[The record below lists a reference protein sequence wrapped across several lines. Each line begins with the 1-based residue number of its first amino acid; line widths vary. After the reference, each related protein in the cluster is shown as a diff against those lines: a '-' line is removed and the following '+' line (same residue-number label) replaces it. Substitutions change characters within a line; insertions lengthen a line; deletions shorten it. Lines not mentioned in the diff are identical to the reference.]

1 MPRSRTFS
9 RLDDFMRR
17 IAIATACC
25 FMFSLAGGSA
35 RAATLVEAS
44 DLLEQ
49 KDARAAAAVADLIK
63 AEPKNPDANVLWIRV
78 LLQQG
83 EAKKAIDVAKDV
95 VELAPDNAQTHYW
108 LGNAYGH
115 RIGQV
120 GMISKMVIAPKLRG
134 AFERA
139 VALDP
144 DLVDARNSLV
154 DFYLQAPSAMG
165 GGIDKARAQVAQI
178 AARDP
183 AMGHAA
189 NARVLIAD
197 DKLDDALTEM
207 EAAHAA
213 KPEEARYRLNL
224 GLAYQ
229 QAKQWGRAFAV
240 FQNWV
245 EDDQNATGAWY
256 QLGRTSALSGLQVDV
271 GIAAL
276 QRYLSLPIAPGTPEA
291 QHAWY
296 RLGQVLALA
305 GRKDEARGAF
315 RKALEIDSRHADAK
329 AALAKL

>member
-1 MPRSRTFS
+1 
-9 RLDDFMRR
+9 MRR
-17 IAIATACC
+17 IAIATVFC
-25 FMFSLAGGSA
+25 FLFALAGGNA
-35 RAATLVEAS
+35 HAVTVREAS

-49 KDARAAAAVADLIK
+49 KDARAATAIADLFK
-63 AEPKNPDANVLWIRV
+63 AEPKNADAKVLWVRV
-78 LLQQG
+78 LLQHG
-83 EAKKAIDVAKDV
+83 EAKKAIAIAKDA
-95 VELAPDNAQTHYW
+95 VELAPDNARTHYW

-120 GMISKMVIAPKLRG
+120 GMISKLAIAPKLRG

-165 GGIDKARAQVAQI
+165 GGIDKARSQVAQI

-197 DKLDDALTEM
+197 DKLDEALAEL

-229 QAKQWGRAFAV
+229 QAKQWERAFAV
-240 FQNWV
+240 FQHWV
-245 EDDQNATGAWY
+245 EEDQDATSAWY

-315 RKALEIDSRHADAK
+315 RKALAIDSHHADAK